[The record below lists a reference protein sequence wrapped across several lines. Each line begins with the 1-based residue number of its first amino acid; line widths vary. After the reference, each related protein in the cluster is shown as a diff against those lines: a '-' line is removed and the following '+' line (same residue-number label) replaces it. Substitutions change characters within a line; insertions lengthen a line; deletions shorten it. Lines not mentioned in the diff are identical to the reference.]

1 VAPSTTS
8 ERAGVPGSKGTG
20 VGSGLGSDTTG
31 ARAIY
36 APVPKIPDEL
46 REDTLTAVAV
56 AHFRVSY
63 DGNVEVV
70 LAQPTSNPQL
80 NEILLDT
87 LKQWRFFPAMKGG
100 VAENSE
106 FDVRIPITV
115 Q

>member
-1 VAPSTTS
+1 
-8 ERAGVPGSKGTG
+8 
-20 VGSGLGSDTTG
+20 
-31 ARAIY
+31 
-36 APVPKIPDEL
+36 
-46 REDTLTAVAV
+46 
-56 AHFRVSY
+56 
-63 DGNVEVV
+63 VEVV